1 MSTAQPVTER
11 EVPAQIDFPEQLP
24 VSGAA
29 PMRRRFAIIRWS
41 SSLATGSGKTT
52 APQDLS
58 ESWPRRQLRIGHT
71 QPRRI
76 AARTVAQRI
85 ADELNT
91 SLGGLVG
98 YQIRF
103 NDTVSDASA
112 IKLMTDGILLAE
124 LTHDRDLSAYDTLI
138 IDEAHDDLNIDFLLG
153 YLKQLLPRRPDLKHR
168 HLGHHRRGAFL
179 RAF

>member
-1 MSTAQPVTER
+1 MSSHQPAPER
-11 EVPAQIDFPEQLP
+11 AVPAQIEFPEALP
-24 VSGAA
+24 VSERRGDIEAA
-29 PMRRRFAIIRWS
+29 IRDHQVVI
-41 SSLATGSGKTT
+41 LAGETGSGKTT
-52 APQDLS
+52 QLPKICLS
-58 ESWPRRQLRIGHT
+58 LGRGRQLRIGHT

-85 ADELNT
+85 ADELKT
-91 SLGGLVG
+91 TLGDLVG

-138 IDEAHDDLNIDFLLG
+138 IDEAHERSLNIDFLLG
-153 YLKQLLPRRPDLKHR
+153 YLKQLLDRKSVV
-168 HLGHHRRGAFL
+168 
-179 RAF
+179 